1 MTPLAWLL
9 GLFLPACGA
18 VGAHGLPPPRPIDF
32 ARLERPATPNTA
44 LAAPAGFR
52 PPPDLVTPAYALAAP
67 ALFALVRQVAA
78 SEPRTYP
85 AASFA
90 PPLHEDG
97 PLQEDATLQEDWVV
111 RSAWWNFPDLVTAQV
126 TPDGAGHAA
135 LILYSRS
142 VYGRSD
148 FGVNR
153 ARLRVWLARL
163 AAALPPQAPGPT
175 RK

>member
-52 PPPDLVTPAYALAAP
+52 PPPDLITPAYALAAP

-90 PPLHEDG
+90 PPL
-97 PLQEDATLQEDWVV
+97 QEDATLQEDSMLQEDWVV

>member
-32 ARLERPATPNTA
+32 ARLERPAAPNTA

-52 PPPDLVTPAYALAAP
+52 PPPDLTTPVYPLAAP
-67 ALFALVRQVAA
+67 ALLALVRQVAA
-78 SEPRTYP
+78 GEPRTYP

-90 PPLHEDG
+90 AP
-97 PLQEDATLQEDWVV
+97 LQEDWVV

-126 TPDGAGHAA
+126 TPDGPGRAR
-135 LILYSRS
+135 LILYARS

-153 ARLRVWLARL
+153 ARLVAWLVRL
-163 AAALPPQAPGPT
+163 AAALPSQAPGPP

>member
-52 PPPDLVTPAYALAAP
+52 PPPDLITPAYALAAP

-90 PPLHEDG
+90 P

-126 TPDGAGHAA
+126 TPDGAGHAG

-153 ARLRVWLARL
+153 ARLRVWLARV
-163 AAALPPQAPGPT
+163 AAALPPALPPQAPGPT